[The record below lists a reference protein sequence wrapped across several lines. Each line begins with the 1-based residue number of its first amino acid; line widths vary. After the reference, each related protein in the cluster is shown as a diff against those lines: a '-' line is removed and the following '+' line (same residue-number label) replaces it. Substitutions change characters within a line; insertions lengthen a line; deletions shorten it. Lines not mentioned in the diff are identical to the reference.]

1 MAHSK
6 LIGSARPSS
15 EATRAR
21 RAASSRRLTAN
32 VLTLGL
38 AAVLLA
44 GCASGTGGEAEWPEA
59 AKKWY
64 DRADFA
70 YRHGDID
77 DAVLASENAL
87 RALPHEPQVKLVA
100 ARIALARLEFDRVI
114 QLTQGMT
121 DKDAHALRARAYWY
135 AGRVDQAGDEL
146 EALLADPEVR
156 DPWAEQVAKLARSG
170 RGRKPFEMSGG
181 LLANLEMP
189 RLGNTTLLVPVEVNG
204 EPSLAMIATDMTEA
218 VIDSSKGGDGAWLS
232 LRFAE
237 RVEVSDV
244 PAIGRDLSGLS
255 RQLNAPIKLL
265 IGVNLLRHL
274 RATVD
279 FAAGQFVVR
288 SYEPPPPPQ
297 ATTLHPGYI
306 RGGAM
311 VLPAHFG
318 AGADAPQA
326 SLLVHTTMTYPIAL
340 DEGGW
345 KKAGVDVKTMSAVP
359 GQAGIKAGH
368 LPLLRLGA
376 FEIPDV
382 PGVLGAPVDQLEQ
395 SLGIDLDGFAGSALI
410 ATFRMTFA
418 DQGKTVWL
426 EDLPPEVLEQ
436 EARAAE
442 RRAAPPPREPVLPP
456 AAAPAAPASP
466 ASPASAAPSPVAPQ
480 APAPAAPP
488 KAPAPKSPS
497 NPGKP

>member
-6 LIGSARPSS
+6 LFGSARPSLLALGS
-15 EATRAR
+15 A
-21 RAASSRRLTAN
+21 
-32 VLTLGL
+32 LGL

-44 GCASGTGGEAEWPEA
+44 GCASGTGEAEWPEA

-64 DRADFA
+64 DRAELA
-70 YRHGDID
+70 YRQGDID
-77 DAVLASENAL
+77 DAVVASENAL
-87 RALPHEPQVKLVA
+87 RALPHEPEVKLVA

-121 DKDAHALRARAYWY
+121 DSEARALRARANWY

-156 DPWAEQVAKLARSG
+156 DPWAQQVAKLARSG

-181 LLANLEMP
+181 LLASLEMP

-218 VIDSSKGGDGAWLS
+218 VIDSSTGGDGAWLS

-255 RQLNAPIKLL
+255 KQLNAPIKLL

-311 VLPAHFG
+311 VVPAHFG

-326 SLLVHTTMTYPIAL
+326 ALLVHTTMTYPIAL
-340 DEGGW
+340 DEAGW

-359 GQAGIKAGH
+359 GQVGIKAGH

-376 FEIPDV
+376 FEIPQV

-426 EDLPPEVLEQ
+426 EDLPTEVLEQ
-436 EARAAE
+436 EARAAEARAAE
-442 RRAAPPPREPVLPP
+442 RRAAPPREPAPPSPAAPP
-456 AAAPAAPASP
+456 AAAAPAT
-466 ASPASAAPSPVAPQ
+466 A
-480 APAPAAPP
+480 APAPAPATAAPATP
-488 KAPAPKSPS
+488 APAKAPATKTPS
-497 NPGKP
+497 ANPGKP